1 MEKPSTI
8 VHSLRDDLSIRTGKY
23 GLYIFHKTKKMVRP
37 KFYKLDGYN
46 MDAYDKDN
54 LLKWIK
60 EKYKV

>member
-1 MEKPSTI
+1 M
-8 VHSLRDDLSIRTGKY
+8 LAN
-23 GLYIFHKTKKMVRP
+23 IFYKTKKMTRP

>member
-1 MEKPSTI
+1 MT
-8 VHSLRDDLSIRTGKY
+8 
-23 GLYIFHKTKKMVRP
+23 RP

-46 MDAYDKDN
+46 MDTYDKDD